1 MTAVGAAHW
10 YLPCFPGCLNGLE
23 GAKSHLVV
31 IRSDAIN
38 LLSGRK
44 PVLHN
49 GFTLLTLPVSGF
61 FADDFD
67 VRKILLSYLLDS
79 IGAADRS
86 LVTQLTHQNYE
97 IAFAA
102 HRFAELF
109 HVHDA
114 GFDRIG
120 SAI

>member
-1 MTAVGAAHW
+1 MASVGAADW
-10 YLPCFPGCLNGLE
+10 NLTRLSRCLDGLE
-23 GAKSHLVV
+23 SAKSHLVV

-49 GFTLLTLPVSGF
+49 GFTLFAFPVSRLF
-61 FADDFD
+61 PDDFN
-67 VRKILLSYLLDS
+67 VGELLLGYFFDP
-79 IGAADRS
+79 IGAADGGF
-86 LVTQLTHQNYE
+86 VTELTHQDHE

-109 HVHDA
+109 HIHDA
-114 GFDRIG
+114 GFD
-120 SAI
+120 